1 MKDERN
7 KLQTFIANG
16 WTEGMKILHKWGEQ
30 MNKNSHPSK
39 NNKNK
44 SELNGSGGG
53 RDPGEG
59 DKGSKE
65 FCPGW
70 RHQPGPKPTLLS
82 LLDLLSRL
90 VAPTGTKG
98 CCHPPNPSGLASHW
112 ALDKSHLWS
121 RAQRQAGQ
129 MAWTKGLF
137 CSSVS
142 SINQTIMTRNCTL
155 TEVNQV

>member
-1 MKDERN
+1 MKDERK
-7 KLQTFIANG
+7 KLQTFIADG
-16 WTEGMKILHKWGEQ
+16 WTGESRSFTNGVSKWARTAPTRTSTARTKVSWMARAGE
-30 MNKNSHPSK
+30 
-39 NNKNK
+39 
-44 SELNGSGGG
+44 
-53 RDPGEG
+53 GEG

-65 FCPGW
+65 FWPGW

-155 TEVNQV
+155 TEVNQVW